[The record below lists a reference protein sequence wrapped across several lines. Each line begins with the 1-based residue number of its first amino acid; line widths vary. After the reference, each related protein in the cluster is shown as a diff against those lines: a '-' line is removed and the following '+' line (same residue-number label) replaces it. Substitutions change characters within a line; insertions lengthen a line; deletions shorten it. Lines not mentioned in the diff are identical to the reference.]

1 MLSYTKQLF
10 VSIFTDA
17 YGYVMEIK
25 HTHTQEDLDLHLTKS
40 TECAPTED
48 IVSLVKH
55 TAYYNQP

>member
-1 MLSYTKQLF
+1 MF

-55 TAYYNQP
+55 AAYYNQP